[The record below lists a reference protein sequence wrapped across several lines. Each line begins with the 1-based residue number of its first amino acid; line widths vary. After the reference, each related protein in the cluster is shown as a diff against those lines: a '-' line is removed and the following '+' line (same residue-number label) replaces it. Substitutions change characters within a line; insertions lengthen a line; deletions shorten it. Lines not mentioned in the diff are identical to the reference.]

1 MKAAVFYGGHD
12 IRVEKLPDP
21 EPGPG
26 EVLLRVRSAGVCG
39 SDLHPY
45 RAPPVDGIREPH
57 QRGHE
62 LAADVVALGEGVEDV
77 SAGQRVGVEAEHLLG
92 CGACRACRHG
102 QNHICADRGF
112 RNGER
117 QESHGFSQ
125 LDVCLATSCHVL
137 PESVS
142 FDAATQLDCYAC
154 GVHALNRMPVG
165 PDSTVV
171 VIGTGAIGMTL
182 GQLARA
188 YGAGQVVMVGT
199 RPEPLAIAMEANA
212 ADVVLA
218 ISDGDPVQAL
228 LDSTNGHGADTV
240 FETVGGKSSTID
252 QAIGMAR
259 YGGSVSVLG
268 VFTGSPTVDVRSA
281 YRKELNIRWSNS
293 YSSWQGVSEYQTAL
307 RLLVSGWVDP
317 SAFITSHFPLE
328 SIGEAFAAADDKRN
342 SGAIKVMVHP

>member
-1 MKAAVFYGGHD
+1 MKAAIFYGGHD
-12 IRVEKLPDP
+12 IRVEELPDP

-26 EVLLRVRSAGVCG
+26 EILVRVRSAGICG

-45 RAPPVDGIREPH
+45 RSPPVGGIREPH

-62 LAADVVALGEGVEDV
+62 LAGDVVALGEGVEDV
-77 SAGQRVGVEAEHLLG
+77 SAGQRIGIEAEHLLG
-92 CGACRACRHG
+92 CGVCRACRHG
-102 QNHICADRGF
+102 QNHICAQRGF
-112 RNGER
+112 RGGER

-125 LDVCLATSCHVL
+125 LDVCLASNCHVL
-137 PESVS
+137 PESIS

-154 GVHALNRMPVG
+154 GVHALNRNPVG

-199 RPEPLAIAMEANA
+199 RPEPLTIAMEANA

-218 ISDGDPVQAL
+218 ISDGDPVEAL
-228 LDSTNGHGADTV
+228 LEATGGHGADVV
-240 FETVGGKSSTID
+240 FETVGGRASTID
-252 QAIGMAR
+252 QAVGMAR
-259 YGGSVSVLG
+259 YGGAVSVLG
-268 VFTGSPTVDVRSA
+268 VFTGSSSVDVMAA
-281 YRKELNIRWSNS
+281 YRKELSIRWSNS
-293 YSSWQGVSEYQTAL
+293 YSSWEGVSEYQTAL
-307 RLLVSGWVDP
+307 RLLSSGWVDP
-317 SAFITSHFPLE
+317 SGFITTHYPLD

-342 SGAIKVMVHP
+342 SGAIKVIVHP